1 MMCSLSAVIA
11 TPAPEP
17 GGDAQAGALAGALAR
32 VAGGTVQGGSSE
44 GFRGSGGVS

>member
-17 GGDAQAGALAGALAR
+17 GGDAQAGALAR